1 MDFHNMKRME
11 LQALCKEHKIPANS
25 ANSVLIDKLSQL
37 LNVKQEKQ
45 KPGTRQRACIKSS
58 VEAIDE
64 SESAV
69 SRRQAK
75 KVRFSQEVEYE
86 RSGKKQKAIEPVVTG
101 IKGRTRSVAKKVDE
115 PAVDDVNNAT
125 DDDVQIPV
133 KVTRSRAHILE
144 KVDVVSADGRKQGRR
159 AVKDVQKESEEVKE
173 TEGNL
178 GKVTRSKANT
188 VGKGNAQPEKSK
200 PSKKEAK
207 DVEKESEPVKETVV
221 VRARVTRSKAQTVTE
236 DIKEPELSPQF
247 KKKHGRQT
255 EKDEAE
261 VELSKEVKD
270 VPVRATRSRGQ
281 TLNTD
286 SVVANPPAEK
296 KRTRRDDSEAANP
309 PVEKKRTRRDDS
321 EAANPPVEKKRTR
334 RDTIVVDLS
343 HNTGNEDKGE
353 KLGRGRS
360 KKISEER
367 IAEVPETQ
375 NNADKG
381 TRQSRRNK
389 ATVEAPTVVDQDVS
403 KVESINEKK
412 VTRSKAPL
420 AKKSSGSKAEV
431 QQLEEPSE
439 PAGRRNVN
447 RRKSVMQP
455 KVTEV
460 VLPLKEPVNIPKK
473 DTRRK
478 SVVQKAQGKGNKK
491 PPVGKK
497 EIVKETEKRESPIRK
512 TVAKKQS
519 KDASE
524 KGMKAV
530 ASGYESKNS
539 RKRSGDPIV
548 EDQIVKPEPAST
560 RKESVAKKEQE
571 SVEKTPASKKVAMS
585 EGNRSKKKAKLSE
598 IKQSDSEDH
607 VEKSISMETP
617 ILKMANLGLDDKVM
631 ETEQTPAIVESG
643 RRFTRGVI
651 RSDRKEPSQSAII
664 EQNTG
669 VARFSSHNTPG
680 RFTRSGIK
688 VDEKE
693 QPSESAHQS
702 LTFDDALNASPEDA
716 VAEPSPEDSIAV
728 PTEVSNETHA
738 HIVDRTS
745 NLSALESLELPTID
759 VLSDGSH
766 VFNQNQEVHVSSE
779 IVVEAEVQ
787 VAVNSE
793 NSVVPEVSEKETEL
807 TISESTSEGLE
818 NDARVEEPSVSA
830 VKTVEVQES
839 DNISLEESD
848 FNEVEALAE
857 PSMVEGV
864 NQFIADDQ
872 ACAKKDEDDP
882 DNEEG
887 EKASNQKHEDVENIV
902 DAQEMDLVV
911 EGDVLEPNRDSIQE
925 STLGEDKLQ
934 GLGMDENDP
943 KDEKATVPES
953 LTTHS
958 EPEKEFDVV
967 EAEYEP
973 TTATATVTE
982 SVIAHNEPAK
992 ELESDI
998 VSSAGNDVQ
1007 GIPIL
1012 GQSDDE
1018 DEGVDNVRKHESN
1031 TNDQDGESE
1040 QSEQE
1045 QLTSHY
1051 SFGMEDQ
1058 GIGKDEPEPALNEKE
1073 PILHEVFTSSSD
1085 QGPRPSHNEDVPE
1098 LLEDLTKSPDQ
1109 KPEPSLSLAV
1119 DEITCDTVDASTS
1132 KEAPE
1137 NPTLVDEEKQMDGHK
1152 LREDFSAQENPAIEE
1167 SLPAVYTKE
1176 ESTIDGLATNQLP
1189 GDIGSYKSPITEEE
1203 SPVDD
1208 MVSYPV
1214 TSSKEEERN
1223 EQDLGNYS
1231 HGTDDFQ
1238 KPASTNQSDDV
1249 AGQSMK
1255 DDQVPEFQTSAID
1268 EASTPAIGGA
1278 TVGFFNW
1285 SDSSLKELLKTPVT
1299 TQVSH
1304 AEECQQSVVRS
1315 ALPAEDGIEG
1325 KATPYPDLSL
1335 KSLFTTPATL
1345 RENRQQ
1351 STVRFDLTEEVD
1363 DTENNATNIPCSSLK
1378 ASLTTP
1384 TTTRVNYEKEP
1395 EENTVRFAVPI
1406 EDDTEHNANQNPDS
1420 SLKALFKTPATTKIS
1435 HVQDVSSLKTLFAT
1449 PATTRIN
1456 RVNDPQE
1463 NSVSVA
1469 LPDKDD
1475 TEHNATQNPDSTL
1488 RALFKTPATTQISNV
1503 QDYSSLKTLFATPA
1517 TTGISRVN
1525 DPQENSVSLA
1535 VADKDENATPNPAL
1549 SLNAFLKTPATT
1561 RVSHVEE
1568 HQESLPDEDDTES
1581 NATQNS
1587 DLSLKAFFATPAI
1600 TRVSHVEDN
1609 QQSVNEYT
1617 NTTQGP
1623 GSSLKVSMNTPAT
1636 TQISHGKHL
1645 HENTIKFSF
1654 PDDLQEKTVEYA
1666 LPIEDDMEGN
1676 APQNPDLSVKTFAT
1690 PATTWASH
1698 VENYQ
1703 QSTLKFTLPSEDDT
1717 KGNATQSQGSSLKLS
1732 SATTQNQD
1740 LSLRTLFAT
1749 QSTTRVSHV
1758 KEHEQSTVRFELPIE
1773 DDMEHNATE
1782 NPDSSHK
1789 VFPKTPAT
1797 TQRFTLLDEGSAGNA
1812 TQNPDLSLRT
1822 LFATPSTTQ
1831 VSYVQHS
1838 HQTTITFHE
1847 DEKQGTAATQDQGHD
1862 EDKKSDMN
1870 FQDFAHKY
1878 FDDDEVDYYHG
1889 EHSSNDQVDEIKQ
1902 HNLPSEVAGTSHH
1915 DASGLKDRSFFT
1927 GEGTTQ
1933 SPSPSENFG
1942 GPNFDI
1948 ARKFFEDKEVDFGSS
1963 DNSGDEM
1970 KQQDTGRR
1978 EM

>member
-1 MDFHNMKRME
+1 MKSAKRKNKLYEFESFQYSISNSEMDFHNMKRTE

-75 KVRFSQEVEYE
+75 KVRFSPEVEYE

-115 PAVDDVNNAT
+115 PAVDDVNNAI

-144 KVDVVSADGRKQGRR
+144 KVDVVSTDGRKQGRR
-159 AVKDVQKESEEVKE
+159 AVKDVQKETEEVKE

-188 VGKGNAQPEKSK
+188 VRKGNAQPEKSK
-200 PSKKEAK
+200 PSKKEVK
-207 DVEKESEPVKETVV
+207 DVEKESEPVKETIV

-236 DIKEPELSPQF
+236 DIKEPESSPQV

-255 EKDEAE
+255 EKDEAK

-286 SVVANPPAEK
+286 SLVANPPAEK
-296 KRTRRDDSEAANP
+296 KRTRKDDSEAANP
-309 PVEKKRTRRDDS
+309 PI
-321 EAANPPVEKKRTR
+321 EKKRTR
-334 RDTIVVDLS
+334 RDTIVADVSL
-343 HNTGNEDKGE
+343 NTSNEDKGE

-403 KVESINEKK
+403 KVESVNEKK
-412 VTRSKAPL
+412 VTKSKAPP
-420 AKKSSGSKAEV
+420 AKKSSGSKAGV

-460 VLPLKEPVNIPKK
+460 VLPLEEPVNIPKK

-497 EIVKETEKRESPIRK
+497 EIVKETEKPESPIRK
-512 TVAKKQS
+512 TVVKKQS

-524 KGMKAV
+524 KEMKAV
-530 ASGYESKNS
+530 ASGSESKNS

-548 EDQIVKPEPAST
+548 EDQIVKPEPVST

-598 IKQSDSEDH
+598 IKQSDSDDH

-651 RSDRKEPSQSAII
+651 RSDRKAPSQSAIK

-669 VARFSSHNTPG
+669 VARKTPG

-688 VDEKE
+688 EK
-693 QPSESAHQS
+693 PIESAHQS
-702 LTFDDALNASPEDA
+702 LTFDEALNASPEDA
-716 VAEPSPEDSIAV
+716 VAEPSPDDSIAV
-728 PTEVSNETHA
+728 PAEVSNETHA
-738 HIVDRTS
+738 QIVDKS
-745 NLSALESLELPTID
+745 NNLSALESLELPTID
-759 VLSDGSH
+759 ALSDGSH
-766 VFNQNQEVHVSSE
+766 VPNQNQEVHVSSE

-839 DNISLEESD
+839 VNVSLEESD
-848 FNEVEALAE
+848 FNGNSKEVEALVE

-864 NQFIADDQ
+864 NQVIADDQ
-872 ACAKKDEDDP
+872 ACAKIDDDDGPDSEED
-882 DNEEG
+882 

-902 DAQEMDLVV
+902 DAQEMDL
-911 EGDVLEPNRDSIQE
+911 EPNRDTIQE

-943 KDEKATVPES
+943 KDEKVTVPES

-973 TTATATVTE
+973 TTATVTE
-982 SVIAHNEPAK
+982 SVIAQNEPAK

-1012 GQSDDE
+1012 GESDDE
-1018 DEGVDNVRKHESN
+1018 DEGVDNVRKHESTN
-1031 TNDQDGESE
+1031 TNDQDGE
-1040 QSEQE
+1040 SEQE

-1058 GIGKDEPEPALNEKE
+1058 DEPGPAQNEKE
-1073 PILHEVFTSSSD
+1073 PILPEVFTTSSE
-1085 QGPRPSHNEDVPE
+1085 PSHNEDVSE

-1119 DEITCDTVDASTS
+1119 DEVPCDTVDASTS

-1152 LREDFSAQENPAIEE
+1152 LKEDYSAQENPAIEE
-1167 SLPAVYTKE
+1167 SLPVVYTKE
-1176 ESTIDGLATNQLP
+1176 ESTIDALATNQLP
-1189 GDIGSYKSPITEEE
+1189 GDIGSYESPITEEE

-1223 EQDLGNYS
+1223 EQEDLGNDS

-1238 KPASTNQSDDV
+1238 KPVSTNESVDV

-1255 DDQVPEFQTSAID
+1255 DDQVSEFQTSAID

-1285 SDSSLKELLKTPVT
+1285 SDSSLKELLKTPAT
-1299 TQVSH
+1299 TQVSN

-1351 STVRFDLTEEVD
+1351 STVRFDLTEED

-1406 EDDTEHNANQNPDS
+1406 EDDTEHNATQNPDS
-1420 SLKALFKTPATTKIS
+1420 SLKALFKTPATTQIS

-1503 QDYSSLKTLFATPA
+1503 QDYSSLKTLFGTPA

-1525 DPQENSVSLA
+1525 DLQETSVSLA
-1535 VADKDENATPNPAL
+1535 VADKDENAAPNPAL
-1549 SLNAFLKTPATT
+1549 SLNALFTTPATT

-1568 HQESLPDEDDTES
+1568 HQESLPDEDDTEIM
-1581 NATQNS
+1581 
-1587 DLSLKAFFATPAI
+1587 LKTI
-1600 TRVSHVEDN
+1600 NR
-1609 QQSVNEYT
+1609 
-1617 NTTQGP
+1617 
-1623 GSSLKVSMNTPAT
+1623 VSMNTPI
-1636 TQISHGKHL
+1636 QHK
-1645 HENTIKFSF
+1645 
-1654 PDDLQEKTVEYA
+1654 EKTVEYA
-1666 LPIEDDMEGN
+1666 PLPIEDDTEGD
-1676 APQNPDLSVKTFAT
+1676 APQNPDMSVKIFAT
-1690 PATTWASH
+1690 PATASH
-1698 VENYQ
+1698 VGNYQ
-1703 QSTLKFTLPSEDDT
+1703 QSTVNFTLPSEDDT
-1717 KGNATQSQGSSLKLS
+1717 KGNATQSQVSSLKLS

-1758 KEHEQSTVRFELPIE
+1758 KEREQSTVRFELPIE

-1797 TQRFTLLDEGSAGNA
+1797 TQRFTLPDEGNV

-1838 HQTTITFHE
+1838 QQTTFTFHE
-1847 DEKQGTAATQDQGHD
+1847 DVKQGTAATQEQGHD

-1889 EHSSNDQVDEIKQ
+1889 EHSSNDQVDETKQ

-1933 SPSPSENFG
+1933 SPGPSESFG